1 MRSARLQATVAL
13 LVALT
18 PACGG
23 GTEVSTTAGDALP
36 DPTTLV
42 TADASAPIS
51 TVANSDGYQECWT
64 ASRAAAGEAVSFVDA
79 TEDWGLVD
87 PLTGMHA
94 HAAAFGDVDGDGVVD
109 LFVGTFA
116 NRPEDRYAVRGADGP
131 APDRVLLGSESG
143 FSVTPFPEHFGR
155 TSGAVFAD
163 LDNDGD
169 DDLVASR
176 NYKEGERSDL
186 PTLVY
191 ENVGGWWEVADQAG
205 LPVEFGGRSVGVLD
219 FDHDGLLDLFVV
231 EDRFVGGSSRL
242 FRNQGD
248 LRFADATGDAG
259 LPDDIHGLGLAIG
272 DVTDDGW
279 SDFFVGGSN
288 RLFIADGDGRFV
300 ERTGPFD
307 WETYGPEDDVAG
319 AAFGDVNRDGRLD
332 LVVGHHF
339 NSTVSGD
346 REVPVRL
353 YLNAGDG
360 QFEDITG
367 AAGLVGIP
375 TKAPHVEFVD
385 VDNDGWLDI
394 LTSASAGNGTEPAIF
409 MNSGGSVPSFRSP
422 AGLGSDQYWVT
433 APTADVDRDGRIDVL
448 LVEWEP
454 TLPSLLMMNE
464 SASGHWLEV
473 VAPVGARV
481 KVFEQ
486 GRIADLAH
494 LLGAAEIT
502 VSQGYTAGN
511 EPVARFGLG
520 EHSSVDVEV
529 TVHGQAG
536 SSLLGIG
543 VDRRIAVATGC

>member
-1 MRSARLQATVAL
+1 MTVRLHAIAL
-13 LVALT
+13 LVVLSGG
-18 PACGG
+18 CGG
-23 GTEVSTTAGDALP
+23 ETEVSATAADSLP
-36 DPTTLV
+36 ARTTLATLETTEPV
-42 TADASAPIS
+42 SPAENSEGFQVCWAAPRASADES
-51 TVANSDGYQECWT
+51 
-64 ASRAAAGEAVSFVDA
+64 VSFVDA
-79 TEDWGLVD
+79 TQDWGLVD

-94 HAAAFGDVDGDGVVD
+94 HAAAFGDADGDEEVD

-116 NRPEDRYAVRGADGP
+116 NRPEERYAVRGADGP
-131 APDRVLLGSESG
+131 APDRVLVGSESG
-143 FSVTPFPEHFGR
+143 FEATSFPEHFGR

-186 PTLVY
+186 ATLIY

-242 FRNQGD
+242 FRNEGE
-248 LRFADATGDAG
+248 LRFAEATEDAG
-259 LPDDIHGLGLAIG
+259 LPDDIHGLGLAVG

-288 RLFIADGDGRFV
+288 RLFVADGDGKFD
-300 ERTGPFD
+300 ERNGPFD

-339 NSTVSGD
+339 NSTVSGEK
-346 REVPVRL
+346 EVPVRL
-353 YLNAGDG
+353 YVNAGDAR
-360 QFEDITG
+360 FEDITE

-394 LTSASAGNGTEPAIF
+394 LTSASAGDGTRPAIF
-409 MNSGGSVPSFRSP
+409 MNSGVSDPSFVAP

-433 APTADVDRDGRIDVL
+433 APTADVDRDGRVDVL

-464 SASGHWLEV
+464 SASGNWLEV

-481 KVFEQ
+481 EVFEQ
-486 GRIADLAH
+486 GHLADINH
-494 LLGAAEIT
+494 LLGAADVT
-502 VSQGYTAGN
+502 VSQGYTAGH
-511 EPVARFGLG
+511 EPVVHFGLG
-520 EHSSVDVEV
+520 EHEAVDVRVASQTGPVEDL
-529 TVHGQAG
+529 AG
-536 SSLLGIG
+536 VSA
-543 VDRRIAVATGC
+543 DQRIAVATNC